1 MSRTLS
7 TDTYE
12 AEDQVVESS
21 TASSDAES
29 SDKEYF
35 EEMQALAAKV
45 AKDADWNG
53 MFADY
58 QTTASSQRGR
68 AWTFIAY
75 PESINPECMRILTEL
90 GLQGCISPLHD
101 SDHWP
106 DGSVKKSHL
115 HGLLYFAGKKSQAQ
129 VKQIVDVL
137 GGVMLQPVQNLVGMV
152 RYFAHLDIKPEKV
165 EADRGKSRYSV
176 DDIVSFGGFDAMQYV
191 RATQSQI
198 AVALSELYDIVREER
213 ITAYCQ
219 LVDLIYTERVEYTFV
234 MANPHVCNQLSI
246 YIRSCYAVSHKD
258 DELRKLRKAVK
269 QQKRQIH
276 HLIDG
281 VDRMEMVFDR
291 IAGLVIAG
299 TASDTEVIAQDGCDD
314 STEQKEA

>member
-1 MSRTLS
+1 MSRPLN

-12 AEDQVVESS
+12 AEDQAVEPS
-21 TASSDAES
+21 TASSEAES
-29 SDKEYF
+29 CDKKFF

-53 MFADY
+53 LFAEY
-58 QTTASSQRGR
+58 QTSAGNERGR
-68 AWTFIAY
+68 AWTFIEY
-75 PESINPECMRILTEL
+75 PESMNPEFMRILTEL
-90 GLQGCISPLHD
+90 GLQGCVSPLHD

-115 HGLLYFAGKKSQAQ
+115 HVLLYFPGKKSQGQ

-137 GGVMLQPVQNLVGMV
+137 GGVMLQPVQNLVGLV
-152 RYFAHLDIKPEKV
+152 RYFAHLDIQPDKI
-165 EADRGKSRYSV
+165 EADRGKVRYSV

-198 AVALSELYDIVREER
+198 AAALSELYDIVREER
-213 ITAYCQ
+213 ITAYCR
-219 LVDLIYTERVEYTFV
+219 LVDLIYTKRVEYTFV
-234 MANPHVCNQLSI
+234 MANPHVCNQLST
-246 YIRSCYAVSHKD
+246 YIRSRYAVSHKD

-281 VDRMEMVFDR
+281 VDRMEAVFDR
-291 IAGLVIAG
+291 MANLVITG
-299 TASDTEVIAQDGCDD
+299 TASGTEVIAQNGCDD
-314 STEQKEA
+314 SSTQKEA